1 MTATTAVLFKD
12 LQKLVLSA
20 QQKQQAKAHNALYDR
35 LYNKPFWIWDKEEH
49 RQEVKEQMAIAALT
63 TSLVCLRR
71 MEMISR
77 SMITRN

>member
-1 MTATTAVLFKD
+1 VTATTAVLFKD

-63 TSLVCLRR
+63 T
-71 MEMISR
+71 
-77 SMITRN
+77 